1 MARKVS
7 WGVLGAAK
15 IGLDKVLPAMQRG
28 EVSRVD
34 AIASRDLAKAQAA
47 AKALGVARAYGSY
60 EELLADPTIE
70 AIYNPL
76 PNELHV
82 PWTIRA
88 LEAGKHVL
96 SEKPIALD
104 ANEAQALVA
113 ARTRTGKLVAEA
125 FMVRH
130 HPQWRRAREIARSGA
145 IGEVRAIQ
153 TFFAYR
159 LLDADNIRNKPPG
172 GGALYDIGCYAIL
185 TARFVFGAEPT
196 RVVANLDV
204 DPKFGTDRLTSA
216 LIEFPGGRH
225 LTFTCA
231 TQIQDFQRVTIV
243 GEAGRVEV
251 AVPFNALIDR
261 PMRITVDSGSTS
273 SAAARKSRNSR
284 SAINTRCKATRS
296 RAQYLA
302 RRRSNSRSRTRSPT
316 CASSTRRSARREAE
330 AGRSHNRARQQQ
342 GGENDCAAGELQR
355 RHRFAEHG
363 PRRQGGEWRLGE
375 DDQSDDADRG
385 ATHRHRGQPLS
396 QRVDAQAEHHG
407 DHPAERARRDHRFAV
422 QPRRD
427 SEHDGGNRRGP
438 HRRGHSVEPRRSCL
452 ISRR

>member
-1 MARKVS
+1 MTRKVS

-15 IGLDKVLPAMQRG
+15 IGLEKVLPAMQRG
-28 EVSRVD
+28 EVARVD

-47 AKALGVARAYGSY
+47 AKSLGIARAYGSY

-145 IGEVRAIQ
+145 IGDVRAIQ

-185 TARFVFGAEPT
+185 TARYVFGAEPI
-196 RVVANLDV
+196 RVVASLDV

-225 LTFTCA
+225 L
-231 TQIQDFQRVTIV
+231 
-243 GEAGRVEV
+243 
-251 AVPFNALIDR
+251 ID
-261 PMRITVDSGSTS
+261 T
-273 SAAARKSRNSR
+273 
-284 SAINTRCKATRS
+284 
-296 RAQYLA
+296 
-302 RRRSNSRSRTRSPT
+302 
-316 CASSTRRSARREAE
+316 
-330 AGRSHNRARQQQ
+330 
-342 GGENDCAAGELQR
+342 
-355 RHRFAEHG
+355 
-363 PRRQGGEWRLGE
+363 
-375 DDQSDDADRG
+375 
-385 ATHRHRGQPLS
+385 
-396 QRVDAQAEHHG
+396 
-407 DHPAERARRDHRFAV
+407 
-422 QPRRD
+422 
-427 SEHDGGNRRGP
+427 
-438 HRRGHSVEPRRSCL
+438 
-452 ISRR
+452 